1 VAYRNSAN
9 KVRSV
14 MESAD
19 TLKDL
24 WFGIK
29 RTLHIVDLLIAVC
42 VVILTQI
49 QMLICFC
56 PFLP

>member
-1 VAYRNSAN
+1 
-9 KVRSV
+9 